1 MCRRHGRLRRSRWA
15 GGSNAALCKLRDCD
29 LLLMQILRLLMLR
42 VLPRRLIPILT
53 VVELAFL
60 VLRMRRRGRQ
70 PVAPRKLV
78 TVEGPERPER

>member
-1 MCRRHGRLRRSRWA
+1 
-15 GGSNAALCKLRDCD
+15 
-29 LLLMQILRLLMLR
+29 MQILRLLMLR

-53 VVELAFL
+53 VVELAFW

-78 TVEGPERPER
+78 TVEGPKRPKR